1 MICVLTI
8 IISCIIEMKKCDAM
22 IKNQLFKLKIMGSI
36 LFIIIV
42 SSHVV
47 SSKKEERW
55 FFC

>member
-1 MICVLTI
+1 
-8 IISCIIEMKKCDAM
+8 MKKCDAM

-47 SSKKEERW
+47 SSKKEER
-55 FFC
+55 